1 MAARAQFAQPQ
12 FAQPQFEA
20 LARNAWVTLVMRGD
34 AYVPGALA
42 LAASLR
48 GSGTAAATVCMVT
61 PDVSA
66 GARALLSRAFDRVAL
81 VDPLTYPT
89 RPMPT
94 AKQRE
99 IYGGWISDA
108 CTKWRCLGLAEYARV
123 IVLDADTVLLGNCDH
138 LFDLPAPAGIFS
150 SPWAAQYAK
159 RPPGLPDVYNPG
171 ASAGKKPVRK
181 RGDRPARAD
190 PPHGA
195 DRPARADPPHGA
207 DRPARADP
215 PHGADRPAP
224 VDLPHGAP
232 VPDAAVARGLRESFT
247 AFGTSMLLAPA
258 PGLLEEFIAHCEA
271 VVAASGQIGTA
282 GCFNGA
288 DEQMIVGFFLQRA
301 TAQARAPVW
310 HHISQR
316 FGDIPWHAN
325 WQEGAGS
332 APAGAKWPA
341 DSRILHY
348 HGQRKAWE
356 MRPSEWPDVAIW
368 WRFAAAAIAADP
380 AAAAVLAS
388 ETDLSEAAAKP

>member
-1 MAARAQFAQPQ
+1 MAQPAMAQPAIAQPAIAARS
-12 FAQPQFEA
+12 
-20 LARNAWVTLVMRGD
+20 AWVTLVMRGD

-66 GARALLSRAFDRVAL
+66 GARALLGRAFDRVAAVEKL
-81 VDPLTYPT
+81 SYPT

-108 CTKWRCLGLAEYARV
+108 CTKWRCLALTEYARV
-123 IVLDADTVLLGNCDH
+123 IVLDADTVLLGDCDH
-138 LFDLPAPAGIFS
+138 LFELPAPAGIFS

-159 RPPGLPDVYNPG
+159 RPPGLPDVYVAAG
-171 ASAGKKPVRK
+171 RGAGKKAHAHSRT
-181 RGDRPARAD
+181 
-190 PPHGA
+190 
-195 DRPARADPPHGA
+195 
-207 DRPARADP
+207 
-215 PHGADRPAP
+215 P

-247 AFGTSMLLAPA
+247 AFGTTMLLAPA
-258 PGLLEEFIAHCEA
+258 PGLLDAFVAYCNA

-288 DEQMIVGFFLQRA
+288 DEQMIVGFFLRVGA
-301 TAQARAPVW
+301 AGAAGAAPPVW

-325 WQEGAGS
+325 WQ
-332 APAGAKWPA
+332 AGAAGVWPA

-356 MRPSEWPDVAIW
+356 MRPSEWPDVATW
-368 WRFAAAAIAADP
+368 WRFAAAAVAADP
-380 AAAAVLAS
+380 AAKSSFREDALGADALGAGTSAVGASAVGAS
-388 ETDLSEAAAKP
+388 EVGAAAP